1 MHLILMNFVILP
13 QLHSGANNQ
22 TTPKMKVAVYSFHQ
36 FEKPYFEQVNDGN
49 HDLHFF
55 NVELSLETA
64 PLSVGFEAVSLFVN
78 DDASA
83 PVLEV
88 LHKNGIRFIALRSAG
103 YNNVDL
109 DKAKQLGIRVARV
122 PAYSPFSVAEHG
134 VALILALNRKL
145 IRAHS
150 RIMEQNFSLN
160 GLTGFDMNGKT
171 VGIMGTG
178 KIGEVMAR
186 ILHGFGCH
194 LLAYDKFENEEIKQ
208 KYQVEYT
215 DCATLYQRSDIISL
229 HLPLNDDTRYIINEA
244 SIQQMKKGMMLINTS
259 RGALVN
265 TNDVVQGL
273 KNGQI
278 GYFGMDVY
286 EEEDGLFFED
296 HSDEILQDDTIARLM
311 TFQNVLITSHQG
323 FLTETSLSNIAKT
336 TMYNLDC
343 FASAKVSENEIK
355 M

>member
-1 MHLILMNFVILP
+1 
-13 QLHSGANNQ
+13 
-22 TTPKMKVAVYSFHQ
+22 MKVAVYSFHQ
-36 FEKPYFEQVNDGN
+36 FEKPYFDELHSSSHQ
-49 HDLHFF
+49 LHFL

-64 PLSVGFEAVSLFVN
+64 PLSAGFEAVSLFVN

-83 PVLEV
+83 PVLDI
-88 LHKNGIRFIALRSAG
+88 LHNNGVRFIALRSAG

-109 DKAKQLGIRVARV
+109 DKAKEHGIRVARV
-122 PAYSPFSVAEHG
+122 PAYSPYSVAEHG

-178 KIGEVMAR
+178 KIGVVLAR
-186 ILHGFGCH
+186 ILHGFGCQ

-208 KYQVEYT
+208 KYAVEYT
-215 DCATLYQRSDIISL
+215 DCASLYQRSDIISL
-229 HLPLNDDTRYIINEA
+229 HLPLNEETRYIIAES
-244 SIQQMKKGMMLINTS
+244 SIQQMKKGVMLINTS

-265 TNDVVQGL
+265 TNDVVQAL
-273 KNGQI
+273 KTGQI

-286 EEEDGLFFED
+286 EEEDGLFFGD

-311 TFQNVLITSHQG
+311 VFQNVLITSHQG

-343 FASAKVSENEIK
+343 FAKTVVSENEIK
-355 M
+355 L

>member
-1 MHLILMNFVILP
+1 
-13 QLHSGANNQ
+13 
-22 TTPKMKVAVYSFHQ
+22 MKVAVYSFHQ
-36 FEKPYFEQVNDGN
+36 FEKPYFEDVPDSDHQM
-49 HDLHFF
+49 HFL

-83 PVLEV
+83 PVLEI
-88 LHKNGIRFIALRSAG
+88 LHNNGVRFIALRSAG

-109 DKAKQLGIRVARV
+109 DKAKEYGIRVARV
-122 PAYSPFSVAEHG
+122 PAYSPYSVAEHA

-178 KIGEVMAR
+178 KIGVVLAR

-208 KYQVEYT
+208 KYGVEYT
-215 DCATLYQRSDIISL
+215 DCAALYKRSDIISL
-229 HLPLNDDTRYIINEA
+229 HLPLNDDTRYIINES
-244 SIQQMKKGMMLINTS
+244 SIQQMKKGVMLINTS

-265 TNDVVQGL
+265 TNDVVQAL
-273 KNGQI
+273 KTGQI

-296 HSDEILQDDTIARLM
+296 HSEEILQDDTIARLM
-311 TFQNVLITSHQG
+311 IFQNVLITSHQG

-336 TMYNLDC
+336 TVYNLDC
-343 FASAKVSENEIK
+343 FAKTVVSENEIK